1 MTEEEQISEAAK
13 IVRDGGVIIYPT
25 DTVLGLGCDARNED
39 AVKRIIALKQRPAEK
54 SMVILV
60 ESEARLNRYVKEVPS
75 IAWDILDT
83 SDKPITIVYPEG
95 VNLAKSVMA
104 EDKSV
109 AIRLVNNDFCEKLIR
124 RCNCALVS
132 TSVNISGDPPALNL
146 EMVCPSILEHVDYV
160 VNLPP
165 QLVGIQ
171 KPSPIIKIG
180 IDGEIKIIRP

>member
-1 MTEEEQISEAAK
+1 MTEEQQISEAAK

-25 DTVLGLGCDARNED
+25 DTVLGLGCDARNEE
-39 AVKRIIALKQRPAEK
+39 AVKRIIAIKQRPAEK

-60 ESEARLNRYVKEVPS
+60 ESEARLNRHVKEVPA

-83 SDKPITIVYPEG
+83 TDKPITIVYPEG

-104 EDKSV
+104 EDKTI
-109 AIRLVNNDFCEKLIR
+109 AIRLVNNEFCEKLIR
-124 RCNCALVS
+124 SCNCALVS
-132 TSVNISGDPPALNL
+132 TSVNISGGAPALNIN
-146 EMVCPSILEHVDYV
+146 MVDPGILEQVDYI

-165 QLVGIQ
+165 REGLQ

-180 IDGEIKIIRP
+180 VDGEIKIIRP